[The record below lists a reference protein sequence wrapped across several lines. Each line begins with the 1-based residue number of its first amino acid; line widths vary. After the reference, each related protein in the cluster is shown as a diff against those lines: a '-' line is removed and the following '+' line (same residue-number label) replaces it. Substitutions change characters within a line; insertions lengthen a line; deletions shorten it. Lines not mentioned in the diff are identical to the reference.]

1 MSKWGIEEKETLE
14 AIDEINFSG
23 NILDVA
29 AGDGRFANRIL
40 KSANSLTAIDI
51 SNIDLKILKDN
62 CPNYLVDKLNTLVVD
77 ITKVWPFSK
86 AYFDGVF
93 CTGSLHL
100 FNKDTIIYILNEIM
114 RVLKP
119 GGKII
124 LDFATDIKRLDKD
137 NNLIIF
143 DNEVNYTTDE
153 AISFFNTQ
161 LKDFNFNIKISS
173 FSEANLDSSTGYRN
187 IYGNFL
193 IISGSKKEG

>member
-14 AIDEINFSG
+14 DIDEINFSG

-29 AGDGRFANRIL
+29 AGDGRFVNRIL

-51 SNIDLKILKDN
+51 SDIDLKTLKDN
-62 CPNYLVDKLNTLVVD
+62 CPDYLVDKLNILVVD
-77 ITKVWPFSK
+77 ITKEWPFSN
-86 AYFDGVF
+86 ASFDGVF

-137 NNLIIF
+137 NNIIIF

-161 LKDFNFNIKISS
+161 LKDFNFNIKLSS
-173 FSEANLDSSTGYRN
+173 FSETNLDSSTGYRN